1 MQFPQD
7 FPDKLR
13 SSILVSEV
21 VGKKVALKKKGRE
34 FMGLCPFHNEKTPS
48 FTVNDQKGFYHCF
61 GCQAHGDIITFEMNQ
76 EGLDFKEAI
85 YKLARD
91 FSIEVPQVKNFKI
104 DQVNNDHLAYEI
116 LEEITK
122 FFEKNLYLPI
132 AQEARKYLQKRGINS
147 IIAKKFR
154 LGFALDSYESLTKHL
169 QSKNYLEKDILQ
181 CGIIAKNDRQK
192 IYDKLRNRITFPI
205 TNKKNQVIAYGARTL
220 GNDLPKYLNSQ
231 ETEIFKKNHTLYNI
245 ANARKAIFD
254 KSFGVIVEGY
264 MDAISLSVNGIENVV
279 AGLGTA
285 IGENHLKQLFQ
296 ITDKII
302 ICLDGDSAGIRA
314 ARRLSDIALPLIN
327 VKKNIALAIL
337 PNELDPDDFIKT
349 YGAQAFIKFLD
360 EAKSLS
366 QSLFDFA
373 ISDLS
378 LNDVNQIVA
387 EDRVKLEEILH
398 QKTSLIIDNQCKK
411 HFTNFFKDCV
421 FNLTRNNFKKNI
433 KTNSIVLNKT
443 KFNNLGTINSLPK
456 QAENIALQ
464 IISLLITYPT
474 LCNYSD
480 DVFIFRDV
488 NLFDEKFTTLK
499 EFLIDLIDHQE
510 KNLLEMLE
518 NSEFNSYNKALKPM
532 ISGLSQKNFDSCKN
546 LFRILLLK
554 DLLLQLEIQC
564 QESLNKNDDLY
575 SEKIT
580 EILNYKNSI
589 KLLINKLEVE

>member
-21 VGKKVALKKKGRE
+21 VGKKVVLKKKGRE

-61 GCQAHGDIITFEMNQ
+61 GCQAHGDIITFEMTQ

-132 AQEARKYLQKRGINS
+132 AQDARKYLQKRGINS
-147 IIAKKFR
+147 VIAKKFR

-205 TNKKNQVIAYGARTL
+205 TNKKNQVIAFGARTL

-231 ETEIFKKNHTLYNI
+231 ETEIFKKNLTLYNI

-349 YGAQAFIKFLD
+349 YGAQAFTKFLD

-387 EDRVKLEEILH
+387 EDRIKLEEILH
-398 QKTSLIIDNQCKK
+398 QKTNLIIDNQCKK

-433 KTNSIVLNKT
+433 
-443 KFNNLGTINSLPK
+443 
-456 QAENIALQ
+456 
-464 IISLLITYPT
+464 
-474 LCNYSD
+474 
-480 DVFIFRDV
+480 R
-488 NLFDEKFTTLK
+488 
-499 EFLIDLIDHQE
+499 
-510 KNLLEMLE
+510 
-518 NSEFNSYNKALKPM
+518 
-532 ISGLSQKNFDSCKN
+532 
-546 LFRILLLK
+546 
-554 DLLLQLEIQC
+554 
-564 QESLNKNDDLY
+564 
-575 SEKIT
+575 
-580 EILNYKNSI
+580 
-589 KLLINKLEVE
+589 

>member
-21 VGKKVALKKKGRE
+21 VGKKVVLKKKGRE

-132 AQEARKYLQKRGINS
+132 AQDARKYLQKRGINS
-147 IIAKKFR
+147 VIAKKFR

-378 LNDVNQIVA
+378 LSDVNQIVA

>member
-21 VGKKVALKKKGRE
+21 VGKKVVLKKKGRE

-132 AQEARKYLQKRGINS
+132 AQDARKYLQKRGINS
-147 IIAKKFR
+147 VIAKKFR

-378 LNDVNQIVA
+378 LSDVNQIVA

-398 QKTSLIIDNQCKK
+398 QKTSLITDNQCKK

>member
-21 VGKKVALKKKGRE
+21 VGKKVVLKKKGRE

-147 IIAKKFR
+147 VIAKKFR

-264 MDAISLSVNGIENVV
+264 MDAISLSANGIENVV

-378 LNDVNQIVA
+378 LSDVNQIVA

-474 LCNYSD
+474 LCSYSD

>member
-21 VGKKVALKKKGRE
+21 VGKKVVLKKKGRE

-132 AQEARKYLQKRGINS
+132 AQDARKYLQKRGINS
-147 IIAKKFR
+147 VIAKKFR

-378 LNDVNQIVA
+378 LSDVNKIVA

>member
-147 IIAKKFR
+147 VIAKKFR

-378 LNDVNQIVA
+378 LSDVNQIVA

>member
-21 VGKKVALKKKGRE
+21 VGKKVVLKKKGRE

-61 GCQAHGDIITFEMNQ
+61 GCQAHGDIITFEMTQ

-132 AQEARKYLQKRGINS
+132 AQDARKYLQKRGINS
-147 IIAKKFR
+147 VIAKKFR

-205 TNKKNQVIAYGARTL
+205 TNKKNQVIAFGARTL

-231 ETEIFKKNHTLYNI
+231 ETEIFKKNLTLYNI

-349 YGAQAFIKFLD
+349 YGAQAFTKFLD

-387 EDRVKLEEILH
+387 EDRIKLEEILH
-398 QKTSLIIDNQCKK
+398 QKTNLIIDNQCKK

-456 QAENIALQ
+456 QAEKFALQ
-464 IISLLITYPT
+464 IISLLIAHPGFADYH
-474 LCNYSD
+474 D
-480 DVFIFRDV
+480 DSFIFREV
-488 NLFDEKFTTLK
+488 NLLDEKLTDLK
-499 EFLIDLIDHQE
+499 EFLIDLIDNDQ

-532 ISGLSQKNFDSCKN
+532 ISGLSHKNFDSCKN
-546 LFRILLLK
+546 IFRILLLK

-564 QESLNKNDDLY
+564 QESLNKNDDLH